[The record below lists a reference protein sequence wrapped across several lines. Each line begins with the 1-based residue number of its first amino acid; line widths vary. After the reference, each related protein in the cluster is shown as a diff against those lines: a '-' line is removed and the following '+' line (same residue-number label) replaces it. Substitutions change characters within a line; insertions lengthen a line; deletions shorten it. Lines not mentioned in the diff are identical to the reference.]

1 MSRKRQIEFRNSL
14 VIELCLEIVIE
25 CIVSRAEHRG
35 DISEQKHSGK
45 YYGVYNSVSIYGEF
59 ANAWISSIPYC
70 HKHSS
75 GFFTIL
81 ANLDMNISKYSRII
95 ATYCY
100 SILSMFNMR

>member
-14 VIELCLEIVIE
+14 VIELYLEIVIE
-25 CIVSRAEHRG
+25 CIVLRAEHRG

-45 YYGVYNSVSIYGEF
+45 YDGVYNSVSIYGEF

-75 GFFTIL
+75 GFFY
-81 ANLDMNISKYSRII
+81 DFSKFGYEYFKVFHNRCHLLLFYFI
-95 ATYCY
+95 YV
-100 SILSMFNMR
+100 